1 MPGKITIVDYGLGN
15 VGSVLNMLRYLGVE
29 AESSADPCEID
40 RADKLILGGVGAFDA
55 GMERLKQRSLVDPLN
70 EAVMGRGVPVLGICL
85 GMQLMTERSEEGAS
99 DGLGWVPGETVRLRD
114 PGADSRLRIPHMGWN
129 EVRILRECPLAEGL
143 PSDSRF
149 YFVHS
154 YHVVCRDAADVVAT
168 TEYGG
173 TSCAM
178 LQKGRIFGTQFHPE
192 KSHRFGMTVLRN
204 FASMVA

>member
-1 MPGKITIVDYGLGN
+1 MPARITIVDYGLGN

-29 AESSADPCEID
+29 AESSADPREIG

>member
-1 MPGKITIVDYGLGN
+1 
-15 VGSVLNMLRYLGVE
+15 
-29 AESSADPCEID
+29 
-40 RADKLILGGVGAFDA
+40 
-55 GMERLKQRSLVDPLN
+55 
-70 EAVMGRGVPVLGICL
+70 
-85 GMQLMTERSEEGAS
+85 
-99 DGLGWVPGETVRLRD
+99 
-114 PGADSRLRIPHMGWN
+114 MGWN

>member
-1 MPGKITIVDYGLGN
+1 
-15 VGSVLNMLRYLGVE
+15 MLRYLGVE
-29 AESSADPCEID
+29 AESSADPREIG
-40 RADKLILGGVGAFDA
+40 RADKLLLGGVGAFDA